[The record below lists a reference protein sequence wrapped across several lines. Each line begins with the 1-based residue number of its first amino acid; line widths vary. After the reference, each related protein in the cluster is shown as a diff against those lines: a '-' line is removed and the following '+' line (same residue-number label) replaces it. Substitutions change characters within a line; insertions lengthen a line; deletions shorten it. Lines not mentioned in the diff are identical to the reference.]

1 MWLIVVIVSCA
12 RGNRTGAWLFL
23 PTCLHT
29 RPAVSRCP
37 RSIRC
42 GKEKRNETKGKMENG
57 KWKINAKLPGRWLRP
72 SFTASDSQFPLPD
85 RMPVEAGL
93 VRQWI
98 PGTQHRQG
106 PSPMVPQASQRPLI
120 ARSLRFVWHAP
131 LSRSKGGAPAGGAGG
146 THLDRGPPAASQS
159 ARLRSSPPLSA
170 NLIRESGQG
179 IGAAYLAVVFFGRAF
194 PRWSVPGHPLPSPF
208 FFNHFLHPPP
218 SRPQILHLAPRTPPP
233 PRGPLTPCTTL
244 PCILA
249 PDAIVGQT
257 VCGYLPVTSGTVDDP
272 PLPPPPSSPRPPASG
287 HGWAHP
293 SSTANPGKDILQSA
307 ICNLRPP
314 ADTGQRGNHLNGPT
328 SYHIGT
334 AAGCVAFADLA
345 SSTL

>member
-1 MWLIVVIVSCA
+1 MENKRKTPGPLAAAFLHRIGLPIPTPGQDACGGWLGQETDPRNPASTRPQPDGTPSVPAST
-12 RGNRTGAWLFL
+12 NRTFFEIRVACPSL
-23 PTCLHT
+23 PL
-29 RPAVSRCP
+29 
-37 RSIRC
+37 
-42 GKEKRNETKGKMENG
+42 
-57 KWKINAKLPGRWLRP
+57 
-72 SFTASDSQFPLPD
+72 
-85 RMPVEAGL
+85 
-93 VRQWI
+93 
-98 PGTQHRQG
+98 QG
-106 PSPMVPQASQRPLI
+106 
-120 ARSLRFVWHAP
+120 
-131 LSRSKGGAPAGGAGG
+131 GGACWGAGG

-194 PRWSVPGHPLPSPF
+194 PRWSVPGHP
-208 FFNHFLHPPP
+208 
-218 SRPQILHLAPRTPPP
+218 
-233 PRGPLTPCTTL
+233 
-244 PCILA
+244 
-249 PDAIVGQT
+249 
-257 VCGYLPVTSGTVDDP
+257 
-272 PLPPPPSSPRPPASG
+272 PLPPSSSITSSTPPLGPKSCTSHLAHHHPPGGAPHPLHNPSMHPCTGCDRGTDSVWLSASHIRHRRRPSPSIPPSSPRPPASG